1 MMQAGAR
8 LAAAGAIAVSLT
20 LAATA
25 VRAQEFINVLTGGTS
40 GVYYPLGV
48 ALSEI
53 YAKGIEGS
61 RTQVQA
67 TKASVEN
74 LNLLQQGRG
83 EIAFA
88 LGDSVQEAVNG
99 NKEAGFPQPLTK
111 LRGIAAIYP
120 NYIQIVASQDSG
132 IKTLADL
139 KGKSLSVGAP
149 ASGTELNARAIF
161 AAAGMKYEELGK
173 TEYLPFA
180 ESVELIKN
188 RQLDA
193 TLQSAGLGVASI
205 RDLATSVPINVVAVP
220 RAEVEKIGA
229 PYLPVVI
236 PAGTYEGQAADVETA
251 AVGNFLITHD
261 GVSDETAYQMTK
273 LLFES
278 LPQLVA
284 SHAAAKA
291 IDPTKALDGMP
302 VPLHPGAERYYREAG
317 LLK

>member
-1 MMQAGAR
+1 MLNRKTKSLLAGLLVAN
-8 LAAAGAIAVSLT
+8 LAFGAVS
-20 LAATA
+20 A
-25 VRAQEFINVLTGGTS
+25 RAQEFINVLTGGTS

-53 YAKGIEGS
+53 YGAGISGA

-74 LNLLQQGRG
+74 LNLLQQGKG
-83 EIAFA
+83 EIAFS
-88 LGDSVQEAVNG
+88 LGDSVQEAVKG
-99 NKEAGFPQPLTK
+99 NKEAGFPAKLDK

-120 NYIQIVASQDSG
+120 NYIQIVASQESG
-132 IKTLADL
+132 IKSLADL

-161 AAAGMKYEELGK
+161 AAAGMKYEDLGK
-173 TEYLPFA
+173 VEYLPFA

-205 RDLATSVPINVVAVP
+205 RDLGTSLPINVVAVP
-220 RAEVEKIGA
+220 KADVEKIGA
-229 PYLPVVI
+229 PYLPVII
-236 PAGTYEGQAADVETA
+236 PAGTYDGQSTDVETA

-261 GVSDETAYQMTK
+261 GVSEETAYQMIK
-273 LLFES
+273 LLFEN
-278 LPQLVA
+278 LDKLTA
-284 SHAAAKA
+284 AHAAAKG
-291 IDPTKALDGMP
+291 IDRAKALDGMP
-302 VPLHPGAERYYREAG
+302 VPLHPGAERYYKEMG
-317 LLK
+317 LIK

>member
-1 MMQAGAR
+1 MLNRKTKSLLAGLLVAN
-8 LAAAGAIAVSLT
+8 LAFGAVS
-20 LAATA
+20 A
-25 VRAQEFINVLTGGTS
+25 RAQEFINVLTGGTS

-53 YAKGIEGS
+53 YGAGISGA

-74 LNLLQQGRG
+74 LNLLQQGKG
-83 EIAFA
+83 EIAFS
-88 LGDSVQEAVNG
+88 LGDSVQEAVKG
-99 NKEAGFPQPLTK
+99 NKEAGFPAKLDK

-120 NYIQIVASQDSG
+120 NYIQIVASQESG
-132 IKTLADL
+132 IKSLADL

-161 AAAGMKYEELGK
+161 AAAGMKYEDLGK
-173 TEYLPFA
+173 VEYLPFA

-205 RDLATSVPINVVAVP
+205 RDLGTSLPINVVAVP
-220 RAEVEKIGA
+220 KSDVEKIGA
-229 PYLPVVI
+229 PYLPVII
-236 PAGTYEGQAADVETA
+236 PAGTYDGQSTDVETA

-261 GVSDETAYQMTK
+261 GVSEETAYQMTK
-273 LLFES
+273 LLFEN
-278 LPQLVA
+278 LDKLTA
-284 SHAAAKA
+284 AHAAAKG
-291 IDPTKALDGMP
+291 IDPAKALDGMP
-302 VPLHPGAERYYREAG
+302 VPLHPGAERYYKEVG
-317 LLK
+317 LIK